1 MLQEIIKELETP
13 TAERKSITESR
24 VRHWMQN
31 EDTDTLGATYA
42 FLSKPEHV
50 ARVTPPLSF
59 DQVFD
64 FMLRYY
70 EFCLKTD
77 PKSKWANS
85 SYSAGAD
92 LVGWFVRMWD
102 EKRERKY
109 VEVIK
114 SMLER
119 LYVTGGPEL
128 RKCIEH
134 AIVEHLFERKPIRKF
149 FGDWRNNPKL
159 RPAYEEG
166 MLWVDGGGTSPLTER
181 RQTSK

>member
-13 TAERKSITESR
+13 TAERKSIPESQ
-24 VRHWMQN
+24 VRHWMQS
-31 EDTDTLGATYA
+31 EDTDTLGATCA
-42 FLSKPEHV
+42 FLSKAEHV
-50 ARVTPPLSF
+50 TRVTPPLSF

-77 PKSKWANS
+77 PKSNWANS
-85 SYSAGAD
+85 CYSAGAD
-92 LVGWFVRMWD
+92 LVGWFVWLWD

-109 VEVIK
+109 FEAIK

-119 LYVTGGPEL
+119 LYVTGSLEL

-134 AIVEHLFERKPIRKF
+134 AIVEHLFER
-149 FGDWRNNPKL
+149 NPFENSLATGETTHSCGRHTMK
-159 RPAYEEG
+159 ECCG
-166 MLWVDGGGTSPLTER
+166 
-181 RQTSK
+181 